1 MAFNITKITPN
12 TGFLPG
18 GSNYSIIEFTD
29 TRPLYEMN
37 VEGLTRYAVSFYL
50 YVSSTGTTPATSDSI
65 GSYTTGWGSY
75 EGSFSASAS
84 ILLTIPSGISP
95 GTYYIGGPPLG
106 GTRQTLTV
114 SSIPPVTL
122 TFDLN
127 SGTGTTP
134 NPITQATGS
143 TFTLPSSSGF
153 YRTGYTPLS
162 WNTASNGT
170 GVNYNFGVG
179 YAFSANTTLY
189 VKWNINS
196 YTIHFQSNGGSFV
209 NSITQNYGS
218 TVTAPSNPTRQ
229 GYTFAGWYSDGELTS
244 PYTFTTMPAENRV
257 LYAKWTINQYTIT
270 FNSNGGTSVT
280 SKTQAYMS
288 SVTEPSSPTR
298 TGYTF
303 IGWFYDSG
311 LTSQVSFPI
320 EMPLNG
326 TTLYAKWTINYY
338 ILKFFNGAVELSSV
352 YRAYGSAIPAP
363 ATNPTKIDPK
373 NRYVFAGWNT
383 DPNATVGMELG
394 NMPANNINFYA
405 IYTAY
410 KNSFKINNKNVN
422 MFLGET
428 QIKAVYQGETLI
440 WEKIN
445 E

>member
-1 MAFNITKITPN
+1 MAINITKIIPSSAYYAGVTTSTTILFSDTTPLYAN
-12 TGFLPG
+12 DGDGLRYITTFELFPGSSGG
-18 GSNYSIIEFTD
+18 GSLGVIGTYSD
-29 TRPLYEMN
+29 
-37 VEGLTRYAVSFYL
+37 
-50 YVSSTGTTPATSDSI
+50 
-65 GSYTTGWGSY
+65 
-75 EGSFSASAS
+75 
-84 ILLTIPSGISP
+84 SGISSPGPSPYLVNATIDLTMPSTITP
-95 GTYYIGGPPLG
+95 GTYWVGATVL
-106 GTRQTLTV
+106 GTRKSIII
-114 SSIPPVTL
+114 SSTTIAVG
-122 TFDLN
+122 FNLN
-127 SGTGTTP
+127 GGTGTTP
-134 NPITQATGS
+134 STIYQDKDS

-162 WNTASNGT
+162 WNSASNGT

-189 VKWNINS
+189 VKWSINS

-244 PYTFTTMPAENRV
+244 PYTFTTMPAENKV